1 MRDVARRAGV
11 SVATVSY
18 VINGTVN
25 VTPETR
31 RAVLNAIKE
40 LDYHPNSLARGLAKA
55 ATRTIGVAIARNR
68 YTSDPFLMEFVAG
81 MGDVTVGAGFG
92 LLLAPFTEG
101 GELKL
106 VKERR
111 VDGLVLLD
119 TDVDDPRLPELQ
131 HLKFPVVIFG
141 RADNARGFPWIDVDG
156 YEGGRLVADHL
167 LRLGHR
173 RIAHIAAPQHF
184 MYARERRRGWADRLT
199 EAGLPPPP
207 EYVVEGDLTEA
218 GGSRA
223 LRQLLALPEPPS
235 AVFAASD
242 LMAAGV
248 IQAARSLGVRVPE
261 DLAVVGFDDTR
272 MAEWLSPPL
281 TTVQQPILDLG
292 RQAAQMLLDLLE
304 GRSRQPRG
312 VLVSP
317 RLVVRR
323 SCGAAAGGPA

>member
-1 MRDVARRAGV
+1 MARLAGV

-18 VINGTVN
+18 VINGTVT

-31 RAVLNAIKE
+31 RVVQAAIRE
-40 LDYHPNSLARGLAKA
+40 LDYHPNSQARGLAKA
-55 ATRTIGVAIARNR
+55 ATRTIGLAIARNR

-81 MGDVTVGAGFG
+81 MGDVTVGAGYG
-92 LLLAPFTEG
+92 LLLAPFADG
-101 GELKL
+101 GELML

-119 TDVDDPRLPELQ
+119 TDVDDPRLPQLQ
-131 HLKFPVVIFG
+131 ELKFPVVIFG

-156 YEGGRLVADHL
+156 YAGGRMVAEHL

-173 RIAHIAAPQHF
+173 RIAHVAAPQHF
-184 MYARERRRGWADRLT
+184 MYARERQRGWADRLT
-199 EAGLPPPP
+199 EAGLPP
-207 EYVVEGDLTEA
+207 ELVAEGDLTEA
-218 GGSRA
+218 SGERA
-223 LRQLLALPEPPS
+223 LLELLALPEPPT
-235 AVFAASD
+235 AVFVASD
-242 LMAAGV
+242 LMAAGL
-248 IQAARSLGVRVPE
+248 IKAAHSQGVRVPE

-292 RQAAQMLLDLLE
+292 RQAAQMLLDRLE

-312 VLVSP
+312 VLISP

-323 SCGAAAGGPA
+323 SCGAAADPT